1 MAEATQDDGT
11 SLLSTAS
18 AVDVLLA
25 SEAPEEDKVEVSEE
39 APLEVEETSDED
51 TEADEVEVEAEAE
64 ESDSEEVEEDEPEEE
79 EEAEEAPVI
88 EEPQRYRVKAG
99 EEEVEVT
106 LDELRNSYM
115 RNADYTRKTQ
125 QVAEERKA
133 AEAELEHL
141 QGERNRYADQLET
154 LEQALSQQEPPQ
166 EYWDSLYQENPL
178 EYTRQKDLAR
188 DRKDALQ
195 NIQTEKQRVQQEH
208 LAELQAQADKQM
220 AQERIRL
227 TELIP
232 EWTDSQKAQ
241 QEKTDVITYAQR
253 YGYSSEELNR
263 VSDSRAVAVMRKA
276 MLYDKLMEAKPA
288 ATKKT
293 TKAPKMTKSGQPQSK
308 KQKTQ
313 RRRRD
318 ALANIGKQ
326 KGRNA
331 MDAAV
336 DYLLTK

>member
-1 MAEATQDDGT
+1 MAEATLENGT
-11 SLLSTAS
+11 SLLSRED
-18 AVDVLLA
+18 AVNLLLA
-25 SEAPEEDKVEVSEE
+25 NDTPEEDKVEVSEE

-79 EEAEEAPVI
+79 EEAEEAPVV
-88 EEPQRYRVKAG
+88 EEPQRYRRKAG

-125 QVAEERKA
+125 QVAEQRKA

-166 EYWDSLYQENPL
+166 EYWDKLYQENPM

-195 NIQTEKQRVQQEH
+195 NIEQEKQRVQQEQMTQ
-208 LAELQAQADKQM
+208 LQAQAEKQM

-241 QEKTDVITYAQR
+241 AEKNEVITYAQR
-253 YGYSSEELNR
+253 YGYSNDELSR
-263 VSDSRAVAVMRKA
+263 VSDSRAVALMRKA

-288 ATKKT
+288 ATKRT

-308 KQKTQ
+308 KQQTQ

-331 MDAAV
+331 MDAAG

>member
-18 AVDVLLA
+18 AVDLLLQQ
-25 SEAPEEDKVEVSEE
+25 EAPLADKVELSEE
-39 APLEVEETSDED
+39 APLEEISDVD
-51 TEADEVEVEAEAE
+51 TDADEVEVEAEAE
-64 ESDSEEVEEDEPEEE
+64 EFDSEEVEEDEPEEE

-133 AEAELEHL
+133 AEAELENL
-141 QGERNRYADQLET
+141 QGERNRYADQLQV
-154 LEQALSQQEPPQ
+154 LEQALSQQEPTQ
-166 EYWDSLYQENPL
+166 EYWDGLYQENPL

-195 NIQTEKQRVQQEH
+195 NIEMEKQRVHQEQLSVLQSNASRH
-208 LAELQAQADKQM
+208 LE
-220 AQERIRL
+220 QERIKL

-232 EWTDSQKAQ
+232 EWTNAEKAK
-241 QEKTDVITYAQR
+241 EERSDVVTYAQR
-253 YGYSSEELNR
+253 YGYTSEELSQ
-263 VSDSRAVAVMRKA
+263 VSDSRAVALMRKA
-276 MLYDKLMEAKPA
+276 MLYDKLIEGKPA
-288 ATKKT
+288 ATKRT
-293 TKAPKMTKSGQPQSK
+293 TKAPKMTKSGQPKTK
-308 KQKTQ
+308 KQVTH
-313 RRRRD
+313 RRRQD

-336 DYLLTK
+336 NYLLTK